1 MKCNINNCETCKLE
15 TCELYEAE
23 WIRKE
28 KSIAGQDFENL
39 LKAMQEA
46 YPREKCEYVDFD
58 VYSRNVLLLILDLRK
73 ERKRGKRK

>member
-15 TCELYEAE
+15 TCELYEGK

-46 YPREKCEYVDFD
+46 YPTCKGNYIDFD
-58 VYSRNVLLLILDLRK
+58 VYLKDVMIKFTESK
-73 ERKRGKRK
+73 